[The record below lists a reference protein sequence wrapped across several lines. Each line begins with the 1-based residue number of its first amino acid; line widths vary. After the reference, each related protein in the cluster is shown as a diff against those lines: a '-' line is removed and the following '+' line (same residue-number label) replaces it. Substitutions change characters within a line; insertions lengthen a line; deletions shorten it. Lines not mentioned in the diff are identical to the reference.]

1 MTHRMK
7 NILAGRRGSYRMA
20 GYEEDDDLE
29 ASDEECA
36 AFLAATAPNRVP
48 QDLSNPVLTL
58 GSNPLPPRPCSWCP
72 HSASDDRPSSLLRR
86 WSGRD
91 QHVLD
96 LLQEIMLTPRKYSD
110 FDFYAALIPGLVS
123 PNAAAGPQRW
133 GGRGVAER
141 KGLGRKERRVHVD
154 GVQRSSLSC
163 VNYLSLSL

>member
-1 MTHRMK
+1 MTQRMM
-7 NILAGRRGSYRMA
+7 NLLAGRRRSYRMA

-36 AFLAATAPNRVP
+36 AFLAATAPSRVP

-58 GSNPLPPRPCSWCP
+58 GSNPLPLRSCSRCP
-72 HSASDDRPSSLLRR
+72 HKTYTPVDEVAGTLLRR

-96 LLQEIMLTPRKYSD
+96 ILQEILLMPRRYSD

-123 PNAAAGPQRW
+123 PKAVAGWRGRAGRSVPR
-133 GGRGVAER
+133 RGVWDVW
-141 KGLGRKERRVHVD
+141 KRRGGVH
-154 GVQRSSLSC
+154 
-163 VNYLSLSL
+163 